1 MHRVVRWSTKKFQE
15 RISKGVSLVEFDT
28 PWCTPCR
35 AQEPIVA
42 ELDCVYA
49 DKATIASVNID
60 QSPKIAMKL
69 KIQSI
74 PTIIIFK
81 EGKEVMRFVGLQTV
95 DTLNRALKNALADE
109 SVIEATERRRP
120 CTH

>member
-1 MHRVVRWSTKKFQE
+1 MHRMVRLSTKNFKD

-28 PWCTPCR
+28 PWCVPCR
-35 AQEPIVA
+35 DQEPIVA
-42 ELDCVYA
+42 ELECTYA
-49 DKATIASVNID
+49 DRATVATVNID

-81 EGKEVMRFVGLQTV
+81 EGREIKRFVGLQTV
-95 DTLNRALKNALADE
+95 DTLNRALKNALAE
-109 SVIEATERRRP
+109 
-120 CTH
+120 